1 VPGSESISPTAHYTA
16 AVWGAHGLSHPAFV
30 TLEGR
35 AMRLALAPMVA
46 LSRAAGAPDLDEF
59 LLARHRTIDR
69 LLEEA
74 IDDGRVGQVVEIAA
88 GLSPRGWRFA
98 GRVDYVEGDLAG
110 MAVRKRDA
118 LARAGATHRV
128 VELDA
133 LRDDGPTSL
142 SGVAATL
149 DPDVGL
155 AVITE
160 GLLNYLA
167 PDAVTGLWARI
178 AATLERFPD
187 GLYLSDL
194 LVRDDVGGVVPR
206 AFGVALGLF
215 VGGGIHYHFDDAR
228 QASRAVKR
236 AGFAS
241 VRLHRPHDVVRI
253 VEARAR

>member
-1 VPGSESISPTAHYTA
+1 VPGSESISPTAHYTG

-35 AMRLALAPMVA
+35 AMRLALAPAVA
-46 LSRAAGAPDLDEF
+46 VANAAGAPDLDAF

-110 MAVRKRDA
+110 MAERKRDA

-133 LRDDGPTSL
+133 LLDDGPTSL

-167 PDAVTGLWARI
+167 PDAVTGLWGRI
-178 AATLERFPD
+178 AATLDRFPD

-194 LVRDDVGGVVPR
+194 LVRDDVGSVSR
-206 AFGVALGLF
+206 AFGLALAVF
-215 VGGGIHYHFDDAR
+215 VRGGIHYHFDDAR
-228 QASRAVKR
+228 QASRAVRR

-241 VRLHRPHDVVRI
+241 VRTHRPHDAVRI